1 MVPNP
6 IFQLEEHENHYTVVA
21 VQDIILILLISSAVD
36 CGFESQW
43 SKTRFSAKH
52 IALMSK
58 DKDWLAQS
66 QNNVSE

>member
-1 MVPNP
+1 M
-6 IFQLEEHENHYTVVA
+6 EA
-21 VQDIILILLISSAVD
+21 VQDVMLILLTSSAVD
-36 CGFESQW
+36 CGFESQL

-58 DKDWLAQS
+58 CKDGLTQS